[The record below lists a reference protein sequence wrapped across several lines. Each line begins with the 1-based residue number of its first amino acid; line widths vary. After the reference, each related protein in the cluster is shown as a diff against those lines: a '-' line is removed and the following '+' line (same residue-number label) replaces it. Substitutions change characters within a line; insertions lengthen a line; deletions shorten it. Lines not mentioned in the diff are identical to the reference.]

1 MVEVSWSRADEGVTL
16 LVFFRTERATG
27 GKFREVQLVFDS
39 LERLRS
45 GWPHLAAAIEDHG
58 GSHGRAVVLPPGQ
71 EN

>member
-16 LVFFRTERATG
+16 LVFFRASPG
-27 GKFREVQLVFDS
+27 GKFREVKLVFDS

-58 GSHGRAVVLPPGQ
+58 GSHGRAVVLPPGR